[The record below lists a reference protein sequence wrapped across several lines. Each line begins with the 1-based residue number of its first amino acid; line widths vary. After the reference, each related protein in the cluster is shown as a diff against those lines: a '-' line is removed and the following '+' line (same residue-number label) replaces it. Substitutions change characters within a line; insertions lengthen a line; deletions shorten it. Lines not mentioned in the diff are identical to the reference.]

1 MKISQPTDISVALSS
16 NPASLAAKNGPVA
29 STLARPVTAKG
40 ASAAGVAVTV
50 SPMVRSL
57 EASGADES
65 PDVDADKVSAVRSA
79 IAQGTFVVNA
89 GAIADKLL
97 SHAQET
103 LQPSR
108 V

>member
-1 MKISQPTDISVALSS
+1 
-16 NPASLAAKNGPVA
+16 
-29 STLARPVTAKG
+29 
-40 ASAAGVAVTV
+40 
-50 SPMVRSL
+50 L